1 MSVGG
6 NNSIRCRKVRAQF
19 SALADRDAGRL
30 GTTERTMLSGHL
42 DGCVPCAR
50 EYRLYTLGRTALD
63 AAGSSERITPDNEFF
78 IALRARIARGPAEE
92 PAVTRASNDESWA
105 AALML
110 TGRQLLPAMAM
121 LLALIIGATFIW
133 SRSAQNQGVAALAPS
148 ERIVLGDIYEYPPT
162 TDDVLETLVTVEDRE
177 NGR

>member
-1 MSVGG
+1 MSVGS
-6 NNSIRCRKVRAQF
+6 NNSVRCRKVRARF
-19 SALADRDAGRL
+19 WALADRDAGRL
-30 GTTERTMLSGHL
+30 GTTERTTLNSHL
-42 DGCVPCAR
+42 DGCVRCAG

-63 AAGSSERITPDNEFF
+63 AAGSNEPTIPDNEFF
-78 IALRARIARGPAEE
+78 IALRARIARGPAEA
-92 PAVTRASNDESWA
+92 PAANRASNDESWA
-105 AALML
+105 AALLL
-110 TGRQLLPAMAM
+110 TARQLLPAMAM

-162 TDDVLETLVTVEDRE
+162 TDDVLETLVTVEDIE